1 MSRMAGREP
10 ALTVVKLGGSFAL
23 SPYLARMLDV
33 ISAARTPVVL
43 VPGGGPF
50 ADAVRGAQPHMG
62 FDDGA
67 AHRMAL
73 LAMAQYAEALA
84 ALAPRLRPAPS
95 FAAIRV
101 TLAAGAVPVWS
112 PWPMT
117 DGLAALPESWQLTSD
132 SLAAWLAGA
141 LGARLLVMIKQGSVP
156 ASLADA
162 AASGMVDP
170 LFPAYAGASGAALHW
185 CSPFELD
192 RLAALLQAERL
203 EACPA

>member
-1 MSRMAGREP
+1 MSRMAALDP

-23 SPYLARMLDV
+23 SPHLPRVLDV
-33 ISAARTPVVL
+33 VSTARRPVVL

-50 ADAVRGAQPHMG
+50 ADAVRDAQPRMG

-84 ALAPRLRPAPS
+84 ALAPRLRPALS
-95 FAAIRV
+95 LAAIR
-101 TLAAGAVPVWS
+101 TALAEKAVPVWS
-112 PWPMT
+112 PWPRA

-132 SLAAWLAGA
+132 SLAAWLAGN
-141 LGARLLVMIKQGSVP
+141 LGAELLVMIKQDAAP

-170 LFPAYAGASGAALHW
+170 LFSSYAQSSGAALRW
-185 CSPFELD
+185 CSPSELD
-192 RLAALLQAERL
+192 RLAALLQAECR
-203 EACPA
+203 ESCPA